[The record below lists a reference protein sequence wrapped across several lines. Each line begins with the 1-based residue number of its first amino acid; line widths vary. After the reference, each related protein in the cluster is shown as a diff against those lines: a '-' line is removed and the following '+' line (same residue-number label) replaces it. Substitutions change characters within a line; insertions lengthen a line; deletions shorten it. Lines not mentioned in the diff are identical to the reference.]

1 MKLPRRLWR
10 PLGRASLAGI
20 FLLALLEAA
29 EAQPRRVLLLQ
40 SYGPH
45 FQPWSIIASQFREE
59 LLRQSPYGIDL
70 YEASLQSERFEP
82 SHEQKPFLDY
92 LRALF
97 IEQRPDLVV
106 AMGAPAARLF
116 LQHRALMFP
125 STPLLITGAD
135 ERTFNDIGLTS
146 TDTAVA
152 SEFDQAKPIEHILQV
167 LPGTTNIAVVIGASP
182 IDKFWTAEYRR
193 ALQPLTDRVLFDW
206 FDELSAEEMVTRVA
220 ALPPHSAI
228 YYAHVHVDAR
238 GVPQED
244 DRVLSRL
251 HEVASAPIFSWI
263 DSNFGHGIVGG
274 PLLSTQELAR
284 RSAAV
289 AIRILGGETPG
300 NVKTPTLALNA
311 PKYDWRELQHWHI
324 SEAALP
330 PGSDIY
336 FRGPSA
342 WVQYRVQ
349 IVAGLA
355 AFLMQ
360 ATLIC
365 WLLYERR
372 RRRMAEVVARN
383 FISSAGVGI
392 WDWDVRSNAL
402 RCTPDLEEIY
412 GLKAGSLRVYSDF
425 RDRVHPDDIEN
436 LEAQWDA
443 AIRKRGRFLQE
454 FRVIR
459 PSGET
464 RWVMAGGGVVH
475 DQITGEPIRVLG
487 NNVDITERKRAEE
500 HQKILMAELDHRVK
514 NVLARVAAVA
524 RSTRQGSDGIDE
536 FILSFNG
543 RVQSMATAHAL
554 LSQTGWRGAH
564 LAAVVRNQ
572 VAPYVTDANMTIV
585 GTDVT
590 LTASATQAMAMA
602 LHELVTNA
610 VKYGALSIAGGRVL
624 ASWDRRPNGGGAT
637 NLIFVWHELGGPPMA
652 AAIQSGYGTSLIR
665 KLIPHELGGNVDL
678 VFESGG
684 AYCRIEFPL
693 EL

>member
-1 MKLPRRLWR
+1 MKLSCLLWR
-10 PLGRASLAGI
+10 RLGRAALAGI
-20 FLLALLEAA
+20 FLLTLLEAA
-29 EAQPRRVLLLQ
+29 EAQPRRVLLLH
-40 SYGPH
+40 SYGPR
-45 FQPWSIIASQFREE
+45 FQPWSTIASQFRED

-97 IEQRPDLVV
+97 VEQRPDLVV

-146 TDTAVA
+146 NDTAVA

-167 LPGTTNIAVVIGASP
+167 LPRTTSIAVVIGASP

-220 ALPPHSAI
+220 ALPPRSAI
-228 YYAHVHVDAR
+228 YYAHVHVDAH

-274 PLLSTQELAR
+274 PLLSTKELAR
-284 RSAAV
+284 RSALVAV
-289 AIRILGGETPG
+289 RILGGETPG
-300 NVKTPTLALNA
+300 NIKTPTLALSA
-311 PKYDWRELQHWHI
+311 PKYDWRELQRWHI
-324 SEAALP
+324 SEAVLQ

-342 WVQYRVQ
+342 WERYRGQ
-349 IVAGLA
+349 IVGVLV
-355 AFLMQ
+355 AFLGQ
-360 ATLIC
+360 AVLIC

-372 RRRMAEVVARN
+372 RRRLAEVVARN
-383 FISSAGVGI
+383 FISSTGVGI
-392 WDWDVRSNAL
+392 WDWDMRSDAL

-412 GLKAGSLRVYSDF
+412 GLKAGSLKVYSDF
-425 RDRVHPDDIEN
+425 RDRVHPDDIDN

-443 AIRKRGRFLQE
+443 AIRKRGRFLHE

-459 PSGET
+459 PSGEM
-464 RWVMAGGGVVH
+464 RWVMAGGGVIH
-475 DQITGEPIRVLG
+475 DQVTGEPIRVLG

-500 HQKILMAELDHRVK
+500 HQKVLMAELDHRVK
-514 NVLARVAAVA
+514 NVLAQVTAVA
-524 RSTRQGSDGIDE
+524 RSTRQGNDHIDE
-536 FILSFNG
+536 FILSFDG
-543 RVQSMATAHAL
+543 RVQSMAAAHAL
-554 LSQTGWRGAH
+554 LSQNGWRGAQ
-564 LAAVVRNQ
+564 LPAVVHNQ
-572 VAPYVTDANMTIV
+572 LGPYAMDANITIV
-585 GTDVT
+585 GTDVM
-590 LTASATQAMAMA
+590 LTAPATQALAMS
-602 LHELVTNA
+602 LHELATNA
-610 VKYGALSIAGGRVL
+610 VKYGALSVAGGRVSV
-624 ASWDRRPNGGGAT
+624 SWEHTPNGGRAT
-637 NLIFVWHELGGPPMA
+637 NLVFVWHEIGGPPVA
-652 AAIQSGYGTSLIR
+652 TAIQSGYGTNLIR

-678 VFESGG
+678 VLESDG

-693 EL
+693 ET